1 MREYRSG
8 ALFNFCSNLKGEKN
22 MREMNLS
29 SLTPSRILRHIMDDR
44 FGNAKEYTYTIL
56 GNTGPTGKNLDLKR
70 IEASWF
76 YGL

>member
-1 MREYRSG
+1 
-8 ALFNFCSNLKGEKN
+8 

-56 GNTGPTGKNLDLKR
+56 GNTGPTGKNW
-70 IEASWF
+70 I
-76 YGL
+76 